1 MKILNKT
8 VHLGLII
15 AVASVISPLNVQS
28 QELPV
33 RGPIPFSAF
42 DQDSS
47 GFITQEEFDTVRAQ
61 RMEQKAAD
69 GRAMRG
75 AASAPSFSDFDKN
88 SDGQLSPDEL
98 SAGQQ
103 AQMEKRRSTGYG
115 MGQGQGRGM
124 GNGMNKGMNMP
135 AFSDCDLNGDGKILE
150 EEFYQARNK
159 RMSERA
165 EQGYQMRNAAMAPPF
180 SVVDANGDGEISAE
194 EFTAHQSQMMKSA
207 PQQ

>member
-8 VHLGLII
+8 VPLGLII
-15 AVASVISPLNVQS
+15 AVASVISPLSAQS
-28 QELPV
+28 EELPA

-47 GFITQEEFDTVRAQ
+47 GFITQDEFDTVRAQ
-61 RMEQKAAD
+61 RMAEKAAD
-69 GRAMRG
+69 GRPMRG
-75 AASAPSFSDFDKN
+75 AASAPSFSEFDKN
-88 SDGQLSPDEL
+88 ADGQLSQDEL
-98 SAGQQ
+98 AAGQQ
-103 AQMEKRRSTGYG
+103 AQMEKRRSMGYG
-115 MGQGQGRGM
+115 MGQGQGS
-124 GNGMNKGMNMP
+124 GMNKGMNMP

-165 EQGYQMRNAAMAPPF
+165 EQGYQMKNAAMAPPF

-194 EFTAHQSQMMKSA
+194 EFAAHQSQNLKNKA
-207 PQQ
+207 Q

>member
-1 MKILNKT
+1 MKIINKT
-8 VHLGLII
+8 VPLGLII
-15 AVASVISPLNVQS
+15 AVASVISPLSAQS
-28 QELPV
+28 EELPA

-61 RMEQKAAD
+61 RMAEKAAD
-69 GRAMRG
+69 GRPMRG
-75 AASAPSFSDFDKN
+75 AASAPSFSEFDKN
-88 SDGQLSPDEL
+88 ADGQLSQDEL
-98 SAGQQ
+98 AAGQQ
-103 AQMEKRRSTGYG
+103 AQMEKRRSMGYD
-115 MGQGQGRGM
+115 MSQGQGS
-124 GNGMNKGMNMP
+124 GMNKGMNMP

-165 EQGYQMRNAAMAPPF
+165 EQGYQMKNAAMAPPF

-194 EFTAHQSQMMKSA
+194 EFAAHQAKMMKNA
-207 PQQ
+207 Q

>member
-8 VHLGLII
+8 VPLGLII
-15 AVASVISPLNVQS
+15 AVASVISPLSAQS
-28 QELPV
+28 EELPA

-47 GFITQEEFDTVRAQ
+47 GFITQDEFDTVRAQ
-61 RMEQKAAD
+61 RMAEKAAD
-69 GRAMRG
+69 GRPMRG
-75 AASAPSFSDFDKN
+75 AASAPSFSEFDKN
-88 SDGQLSPDEL
+88 ADGQLSQDEL
-98 SAGQQ
+98 AAGQQ
-103 AQMEKRRSTGYG
+103 AQMEKRRSMGYG
-115 MGQGQGRGM
+115 MSQGQGSGM

-165 EQGYQMRNAAMAPPF
+165 EQGYQMKNAAMAPPF

-194 EFTAHQSQMMKSA
+194 EFAAHQAKMMTNA
-207 PQQ
+207 Q

>member
-1 MKILNKT
+1 MKIFNKT
-8 VHLGLII
+8 VSLGLMI
-15 AVASVISPLNVQS
+15 AVASVISPLSAQS
-28 QELPV
+28 QELPA

-42 DQDSS
+42 DTDGS

-61 RMEQKAAD
+61 RMAEKAAD

-88 SDGQLSPDEL
+88 ADGQLSPDEL
-98 SAGQQ
+98 AAGQQ
-103 AQMEKRRSTGYG
+103 AQMEKRRSMGSG
-115 MGQGQGRGM
+115 MGQGQGQGRGM

-165 EQGYQMRNAAMAPPF
+165 EQGYQMKNAAMAPPF

-194 EFTAHQSQMMKSA
+194 EFSAHQAMMRKTT
-207 PQQ
+207 P

>member
-1 MKILNKT
+1 MKIINKT
-8 VHLGLII
+8 VSLGLMI
-15 AVASVISPLNVQS
+15 AVASAISPLSAQS
-28 QELPV
+28 QELPA

-42 DQDSS
+42 DMDGS
-47 GFITQEEFDTVRAQ
+47 GFITQEEFETVRAQ
-61 RMEQKAAD
+61 RMAEKAAA
-69 GRAMRG
+69 GRPMPG
-75 AASAPSFSDFDKN
+75 AADAPSFSDFDKN

-98 SAGQQ
+98 AAGQQ
-103 AQMEKRRSTGYG
+103 AQMEKRRSMGSG
-115 MGQGQGRGM
+115 MGQGRGM

-165 EQGYQMRNAAMAPPF
+165 EQGYQMKNAAMAPPF

-194 EFTAHQSQMMKSA
+194 EFSAHQSKMRKTMQ
-207 PQQ
+207 

>member
-8 VHLGLII
+8 VPWGLMI
-15 AVASVISPLNVQS
+15 AVASVITPLSAQS
-28 QELPV
+28 EELPE

-42 DQDSS
+42 DQDGS

-61 RMEQKAAD
+61 RMAEKAAD
-69 GRAMRG
+69 GRPMRG
-75 AASAPSFSDFDKN
+75 AASAPSFSEFDKDA
-88 SDGQLSPDEL
+88 DGQLSPDEL
-98 SAGQQ
+98 AAGQQ
-103 AQMEKRRSTGYG
+103 AQMEKRRSMGYG
-115 MGQGQGRGM
+115 MSQGQGSA
-124 GNGMNKGMNMP
+124 MNKGMNMP

-165 EQGYQMRNAAMAPPF
+165 EQGYQMRNAAKAPPF

-194 EFTAHQSQMMKSA
+194 EFAAHQAQMMKSA
-207 PQQ
+207 P